1 MTNNKQNND
10 NTAYSK
16 DELKLLYALGEAL
29 GDLPTDDETQRA
41 WRRMEASHGTLRRR
55 QRTRL
60 IVLTAASAIAAVVI
74 AAILFTWNKPVQP
87 FETPN
92 TFTATELPEAVT
104 RSAASGTIV
113 ITTPPAT
120 TQPVNLP
127 DGTAVLL
134 GAGSSIEYPQDLG
147 RAATRQVK
155 VTGMA
160 RFSVQRN
167 EKAPF
172 TVHMGGMEAKV
183 LGTVFD
189 VKCYPGINRT
199 VTLYKGKVRVETD
212 SGKQNA
218 ILHQGQQ
225 AVTDGK
231 GRLNVSQADIQSAKS
246 WSNGMFI
253 FDDTRLQDAMNEI
266 GAWHN
271 KSIIFRSKQAADTR
285 IHFTFPRTE
294 TIENVLGALREM
306 KAATFIY
313 DGETIEIK

>member
-1 MTNNKQNND
+1 MNDKQNTE

-41 WRRMEASHGTLRRR
+41 WRRMEARHEAARRR
-55 QRTRL
+55 LRTKRL
-60 IVLTAASAIAAVVI
+60 VFTAVTAV
-74 AAILFTWNKPVQP
+74 AAIVAVFLLFTWNRPASP
-87 FETPN
+87 LGASDSY
-92 TFTATELPEAVT
+92 TAVNLPSAVT
-104 RSAASGTIV
+104 RSAAGGTIV
-113 ITTPPAT
+113 VTTPPAT
-120 TQPVNLP
+120 TLPVNLP

-155 VTGMA
+155 MTGIA

-212 SGKQNA
+212 GGKQNA

-294 TIENVLGALREM
+294 TIENILGALREM

>member
-29 GDLPTDDETQRA
+29 GDLPTDEEAQRA
-41 WRRMEASHGTLRRR
+41 WRQMEVRHEAARRR
-55 QRTRL
+55 LRTKRL
-60 IVLTAASAIAAVVI
+60 VFTAV
-74 AAILFTWNKPVQP
+74 AAIVVVVLLFTWNRPASP
-87 FETPN
+87 LGASGSY
-92 TFTATELPEAVT
+92 TAVNLPATVT
-104 RSAASGTIV
+104 RSTAGGTVI

-120 TQPVNLP
+120 TLPVNLP

-134 GAGSSIEYPQDLG
+134 GAGSSIEYPQDLA
-147 RAATRQVK
+147 RAATRRVK
-155 VTGMA
+155 VTGLA
-160 RFSVQRN
+160 RFNVRRNGKTPFIVQAN
-167 EKAPF
+167 
-172 TVHMGGMEAKV
+172 GMEAEV

-189 VKCYPGINRT
+189 VKCYPGINRS
-199 VTLYKGKVRVETD
+199 VTLYKGKVRVMAD
-212 SGKQNA
+212 DGRRQA
-218 ILHQGQQ
+218 ILHPGQQ

-231 GRLNVSQADIQSAKS
+231 EGLDVKPADTQAAKS
-246 WSNGMFI
+246 WSEGMFV
-253 FDDTRLQDAMNEI
+253 FDNTRLQDAMNEI

-271 KSIIFRSKQAADTR
+271 KSIMFRSKQAADTR

-294 TIENVLGALREM
+294 TVESVLGALREM